1 MTEFDPQL
9 PEFVLAEEAAGWCV
23 RLCEGEMTSD
33 ARARLTR
40 WLASDPAHR
49 AAFNQAVEAWQEV
62 SAAETTS
69 EILAMRVDALASLRR
84 AQRTRVGRR
93 LLGVRTSWALAASV
107 VIALLFGMLA
117 ARYPSSQQF
126 SSGVGQRRLVSLPDR
141 SSVNLDASS
150 EVLVRYSAAERSL
163 QLLTGRAKFQVAKD
177 PSRPFRVRAA
187 DREIVATG
195 TTFSV
200 EIVQHEVHV
209 VLYQGHVS
217 VVGPDRI
224 STPLVAGEEL
234 IAPIAKPQ
242 VQVQA
247 ANVARSLS
255 WESDR
260 LEFVDEPLAS
270 AVERVNRYARTPI
283 AIGDT
288 AAAAARISGVFTAG
302 DTRAFI
308 EGVTAVSA
316 LQADERNG
324 QEILRMSGRAT
335 P

>member
-1 MTEFDPQL
+1 MTEFDPQS
-9 PEFVLAEEAAGWCV
+9 PEFVRAEEAAGWCV
-23 RLCEGEMTSD
+23 RLCEGEMTNG
-33 ARARLTR
+33 ARAQLTR
-40 WLASDPAHR
+40 WLASDPSHR
-49 AAFNQAVEAWQEV
+49 AAFNQAVETWQEV
-62 SAAETTS
+62 GAAEATS
-69 EILAMRVDALASLRR
+69 EVLALRVAALGSLRR
-84 AQRTRVGRR
+84 AQRARTGRR

-117 ARYPSSQQF
+117 ARYPSPQQM
-126 SSGVGQRRLVSLPDR
+126 SSGLGQRRLVSLADR

-150 EVLVRYSAAERSL
+150 EVLVRYSAAQRSL
-163 QLLTGRAKFQVAKD
+163 QLLRGRAKFQVAKD
-177 PSRPFRVRAA
+177 PGRPFLVRAA

-195 TTFSV
+195 TVFSV
-200 EIVQHEVHV
+200 EIVQNAVHV

-217 VVGPDRI
+217 VVGPDRV
-224 STPLVAGEEL
+224 STGLVAGDEL
-234 IAPIAKPQ
+234 IASIAKPQ
-242 VQVQA
+242 VQVEA
-247 ANVARSLS
+247 ANIARSLS

-288 AAAAARISGVFTAG
+288 AAAGEHISGVFTAG

-316 LQADERNG
+316 LRAEERNG
-324 QEILRMSGRAT
+324 QEVLWTSGRAT